1 MVVQEV
7 FMNIKKGCLVV
18 ASVLLA
24 AGLFACSDSNN
35 PGLPENEVV
44 GGADDGA
51 AVSETA
57 LADEG
62 GEAAATEEKAQA
74 ADEADESQKADAAD
88 VADATQA
95 TDAADSKEAPQSA
108 QAADV
113 AEVPVQEPT
122 TVDPAALDS
131 AVLDSIFN
139 ILFPDGIEG
148 IDTARHDPDSVGVWH
163 FYDPRGTH
171 DNPDFAYGSMTDPRD
186 GIVYKTTTIGG
197 QVWMAENLNYFD
209 IEGAPSSIKNDWC
222 YWDKPENCESAG
234 RLYTWTVAKRVCPE
248 GWRLPTNEDWTALLT
263 AVGADT
269 LNPIAWTGAN
279 ALKSK
284 SGWENSGSGTDDYG
298 FTALPAGK
306 AFFNDLQSGFTNHG
320 CSSYMWS
327 ATEADP
333 SAGGDT
339 LAFSVEL
346 NCSNEFAIVNTVK
359 KYSGFSIRCVKD

>member
-1 MVVQEV
+1 MMLKNIISLGSASLLVAVFSACSGDNGNPGSTENELGSLDGIAVQQPSKLQSLEEKTPGV
-7 FMNIKKGCLVV
+7 NEAPESQGESSSSSEEIT
-18 ASVLLA
+18 SSELA
-24 AGLFACSDSNN
+24 ASSAEALSSEMETFGEPASSSSVDS
-35 PGLPENEVV
+35 
-44 GGADDGA
+44 
-51 AVSETA
+51 
-57 LADEG
+57 
-62 GEAAATEEKAQA
+62 
-74 ADEADESQKADAAD
+74 
-88 VADATQA
+88 
-95 TDAADSKEAPQSA
+95 
-108 QAADV
+108 
-113 AEVPVQEPT
+113 
-122 TVDPAALDS
+122 S
-131 AVLDSIFN
+131 AVFDSLFN

-209 IEGAPSSIKNDWC
+209 IEGAPSAIKNDWC

-279 ALKSK
+279 VLKSK

-327 ATEADP
+327 ATEADLA
-333 SAGGDT
+333 AGGDT

-346 NCSNEFAIVNTVK
+346 NCSNELAIVNTVK

>member
-1 MVVQEV
+1 MTL
-7 FMNIKKGCLVV
+7 KKGCIIV
-18 ASVLLA
+18 ASVMLS
-24 AGLFACSDSNN
+24 AGFFACSDSSN
-35 PGLPENEVV
+35 PGVSESDVSAV

-51 AVSETA
+51 AVSKTVVA
-57 LADEG
+57 GDE
-62 GEAAATEEKAQA
+62 AVTEEEQA
-74 ADEADESQKADAAD
+74 AEGAGENVAED
-88 VADATQA
+88 VAG
-95 TDAADSKEAPQSA
+95 
-108 QAADV
+108 DV
-113 AEVPVQEPT
+113 AEDVAAQDPV
-122 TVDPAALDS
+122 AMDS
-131 AVLDSIFN
+131 AVFDSVFN

-279 ALKSK
+279 VLKSK
-284 SGWENSGSGTDDYG
+284 SGWENSGSGTDDFG

-346 NCSNEFAIVNTVK
+346 NCSNELAIVNTVK
-359 KYSGFSIRCVKD
+359 KYSGFSIRCVKE

>member
-1 MVVQEV
+1 MTL
-7 FMNIKKGCLVV
+7 KKGCIIV
-18 ASVLLA
+18 ASVMLS
-24 AGLFACSDSNN
+24 AGFFACSDSSN
-35 PGLPENEVV
+35 PGVSESDVSAV

-51 AVSETA
+51 AVSKTVVA
-57 LADEG
+57 GDE
-62 GEAAATEEKAQA
+62 AVTEEEQA
-74 ADEADESQKADAAD
+74 AEGAGENVAED
-88 VADATQA
+88 VAG
-95 TDAADSKEAPQSA
+95 
-108 QAADV
+108 DV
-113 AEVPVQEPT
+113 AEDVAAQDPV
-122 TVDPAALDS
+122 AMDS
-131 AVLDSIFN
+131 AVFDSVFN

-279 ALKSK
+279 VLKSK
-284 SGWENSGSGTDDYG
+284 SGWENSGSGTDDFG

-306 AFFNDLQSGFTNHG
+306 ALFNDLQSGFTNHG

-346 NCSNEFAIVNTVK
+346 NCSNELAIVNTVK
-359 KYSGFSIRCVKD
+359 KYSGFSIRCVKE